1 MCRIKELRKR
11 YGMTQEEMLAKFN
24 SRFNMNYTA
33 SALSLIENEKRIP
46 DALTMCKFA
55 DFFGVSL
62 DYLMSRSDIEKPA
75 KTLHDGSNGLW
86 TVSLDKDHHIY
97 EIVKWYHSMPK
108 ERQLALYHYAQYL
121 FGKDTLLQEIEES
134 RKLKKQLIE
143 LSREFLKNG
152 ESTKAKTISTG
163 FTTTA
168 IALSALLFS

>member
-33 SALSLIENEKRIP
+33 SALSLIENEKRVP

-62 DYLMSRSDIEKPA
+62 DYIMQRSDVEKCPQ
-75 KTLHDGSNGLW
+75 TLHDGSNGLW
-86 TVSLDKDHHIY
+86 TVDLRKDHHIY

-108 ERQLALYHYAQYL
+108 DRQVSLYHFAQYL
-121 FGKDTLLQEIEES
+121 YGKDTMLQEIEET
-134 RKLKKQLIE
+134 RKLKKQLYE
-143 LSREFLKNG
+143 LSNEFLKKD
-152 ESTKAKTISTG
+152 EKAPLVAITTG
-163 FTTTA
+163 VA
-168 IALSALLFS
+168 ALIISALDLM